1 MKTATILAR
10 AIVYGAILTAII
22 AVIGSV
28 IGYLVAD
35 VPGLVSALVGAGLTA
50 LFMGFTALSI
60 VLAAKVTHNEPSS
73 TLFFGIVLGV
83 WLLKFVVFIAILVIL
98 RDQPFIEPL
107 IMFFSILV
115 AVIGSLVVD
124 VVAYLGARV
133 PYIGE
138 IALPGTVAAGSQVDS
153 RAQETPKKQ

>member
-22 AVIGSV
+22 AIVGSV
-28 IGYLVAD
+28 VGYLVAGN
-35 VPGLVSALVGAGLTA
+35 PGLISALVGAGLTA

-83 WLLKFVVFIAILVIL
+83 WLLKFVAFIAILVIL

-107 IMFFSILV
+107 VMFFSILA
-115 AVIGSLVVD
+115 AVIGSLAVD
-124 VVAYLGARV
+124 VVAFVGARV
-133 PYIGE
+133 PYVGDV
-138 IALPGTVAAGSQVDS
+138 ALPDS
-153 RAQETPKKQ
+153 AEEEAKG

>member
-10 AIVYGAILTAII
+10 ALVYGGILTVAIAI
-22 AVIGSV
+22 VGSIV
-28 IGYLVAD
+28 GYLVAGT
-35 VPGLVSALVGAGLTA
+35 PGLVSALIGAGLTA

-60 VLAAKVTHNEPSS
+60 LLAARVTKGEASS

-83 WLLKFVVFIAILVIL
+83 WLLKFVVFIVILVLL

-107 IMFFSILV
+107 VMFFAILA

-124 VVAYLGARV
+124 VVAYVGARV
-133 PYIGE
+133 PYVGDVQ
-138 IALPGTVAAGSQVDS
+138 LPGDPERSAS
-153 RAQETPKKQ
+153 

>member
-22 AVIGSV
+22 AVIGSI
-28 IGYLVAD
+28 IGYLVAGT
-35 VPGLVSALVGAGLTA
+35 PGLISALVGAGLTA

-107 IMFFSILV
+107 IRFFSILA

-124 VVAYLGARV
+124 VVAFLGARV
-133 PYIGE
+133 PYVGDT
-138 IALPGTVAAGSQVDS
+138 ALPNSANEGAKD
-153 RAQETPKKQ
+153 

>member
-22 AVIGSV
+22 AVVGSI
-28 IGYLVAD
+28 IGYLVAGTS
-35 VPGLVSALVGAGLTA
+35 GLISALVGAGLTA

-83 WLLKFVVFIAILVIL
+83 WLLKLVVFIAILVLL
-98 RDQPFIEPL
+98 RNQPFIEPL
-107 IMFFSILV
+107 VMFFSILA
-115 AVIGSLVVD
+115 AVVGSLVVD
-124 VVAYLGARV
+124 VVAFVGARV
-133 PYIGE
+133 PYVDDV
-138 IALPGTVAAGSQVDS
+138 ALPDS
-153 RAQETPKKQ
+153 SIEGQKG

>member
-22 AVIGSV
+22 AIVGSV
-28 IGYLVAD
+28 VGYLVAGN
-35 VPGLVSALVGAGLTA
+35 PGLISALVGAGLTA

-60 VLAAKVTHNEPSS
+60 VLAAKITHNEPSS

-107 IMFFSILV
+107 VMFFSILA
-115 AVIGSLVVD
+115 AVIGSLAVD
-124 VVAYLGARV
+124 VVAFVGARV
-133 PYIGE
+133 PHVGAV
-138 IALPGTVAAGSQVDS
+138 ALPDS
-153 RAQETPKKQ
+153 ADEGAKG

>member
-22 AVIGSV
+22 AIVGSV
-28 IGYLVAD
+28 VGYLVAGN
-35 VPGLVSALVGAGLTA
+35 PGLISALVGAGLTA

-107 IMFFSILV
+107 VMFFSILA

-124 VVAYLGARV
+124 VVAFVGARV
-133 PYIGE
+133 PYVGDV
-138 IALPGTVAAGSQVDS
+138 ALPDS
-153 RAQETPKKQ
+153 ADDRAKG

>member
-22 AVIGSV
+22 AVVGSV

-35 VPGLVSALVGAGLTA
+35 LPGLVSALVGAGLTA

-83 WLLKFVVFIAILVIL
+83 WLLKFVVFIAILILL

-107 IMFFSILV
+107 VMFFSILV

-124 VVAYLGARV
+124 VVAFLGARV
-133 PYIGE
+133 PYVGE
-138 IALPGTVAAGSQVDS
+138 VALSGVD
-153 RAQETPKKQ
+153 RDEATKQ

>member
-10 AIVYGAILTAII
+10 ALVYGGILTVAI
-22 AVIGSV
+22 ALIGSV
-28 IGYLVAD
+28 VGYLVAGG
-35 VPGLVSALVGAGLTA
+35 PGLVSALIGAGLTA

-60 VLAAKVTHNEPSS
+60 LLAARVTKGEASS

-83 WLLKFVVFIAILVIL
+83 WLLKFVVFIVILVLL

-107 IMFFSILV
+107 VMFFAILA

-124 VVAYLGARV
+124 VIAYVGARV
-133 PYIGE
+133 PYVGDV
-138 IALPGTVAAGSQVDS
+138 ALPGDAERST
-153 RAQETPKKQ
+153 R

>member
-10 AIVYGAILTAII
+10 ALVYGGILTVAI
-22 AVIGSV
+22 AVVGSI
-28 IGYLVAD
+28 IGYLVAGGA
-35 VPGLVSALVGAGLTA
+35 GLVSALIGAGLTA

-60 VLAAKVTHNEPSS
+60 LLAARVTKGEASS

-83 WLLKFVVFIAILVIL
+83 WLLKFIVFIVILVLL

-107 IMFFSILV
+107 VMFFAILA

-124 VVAYLGARV
+124 VVAFLRSRV
-133 PYIGE
+133 PYVGDIP
-138 IALPGTVAAGSQVDS
+138 LPGDAERSSD
-153 RAQETPKKQ
+153 K

>member
-10 AIVYGAILTAII
+10 ALVYGAILTVTI
-22 AVIGSV
+22 AVVGSIV
-28 IGYLVAD
+28 GYLVAGSA
-35 VPGLVSALVGAGLTA
+35 GLVSALIGAGLTA
-50 LFMGFTALSI
+50 LFMGFTSLSI
-60 VLAAKVTHNEPSS
+60 LLAARVTNGEASS

-83 WLLKFVVFIAILVIL
+83 WLLKFVVFIVILVLL

-107 IMFFSILV
+107 VLFFSILV

-133 PYIGE
+133 PYVGSIP
-138 IALPGTVAAGSQVDS
+138 LPGDPEFD
-153 RAQETPKKQ
+153 RP

>member
-10 AIVYGAILTAII
+10 ALVYGGILTVAI
-22 AVIGSV
+22 AVVGSI
-28 IGYLVAD
+28 IGYLVAGGA
-35 VPGLVSALVGAGLTA
+35 GLVSALIGAGLTA

-60 VLAAKVTHNEPSS
+60 LLAARVTKGEASS

-83 WLLKFVVFIAILVIL
+83 WLLKFIVFIVILVLL

-107 IMFFSILV
+107 VMFFAILA

-133 PYIGE
+133 PYVGDIP
-138 IALPGTVAAGSQVDS
+138 LPGDAERSAH
-153 RAQETPKKQ
+153 